1 MAKRLTKAEK
11 ARIRR
16 RKELSAR
23 RDKRTPLTAIDRLA
37 CHFVEL
43 EAALIRQ
50 GYDQDKAR
58 WVAQET
64 IVTLWQE
71 IIPRFNENEE
81 VFQPYEDDEDED

>member
-81 VFQPYEDDEDED
+81 VFQPYEDEDEED